1 MNSSFHA
8 SVFNHYSGIF
18 CENIE
23 QTSYWYVF
31 ETKHTELNQQ
41 PERVP
46 DLARILPGCWLS
58 DETFLELIKLR
69 GGNNS
74 PILEK
79 ISSMWVNFII
89 KTATI
94 HDDCRSRGSLRETK
108 PHFLNIQSMLL
119 QVTPAGCWKVTQV
132 WSCSWQERSIHKAVL
147 FCPCNNQKSGK

>member
-18 CENIE
+18 YENIE

-58 DETFLELIKLR
+58 DEIFLELIKLR

-79 ISSMWVNFII
+79 ISSM
-89 KTATI
+89 
-94 HDDCRSRGSLRETK
+94 
-108 PHFLNIQSMLL
+108 
-119 QVTPAGCWKVTQV
+119 
-132 WSCSWQERSIHKAVL
+132 
-147 FCPCNNQKSGK
+147 